1 MEIKKI
7 EQPSADS
14 ERLLDDILGD
24 SVEMVSLRS
33 KKKQYPVRWMKP
45 GTMRK
50 LTHII
55 LKKGNDSKL
64 SCMSASLIILNNFWK
79 IKCFYP
85 LHWRWFYYIKQYTD
99 DELFPIIAAGKK
111 KVPLQTYFMNIT
123 LLTEMKDTIMI
134 MKKEEAITSLQ
145 GRSTEPDGKVQK
157 TTVG

>member
-111 KVPLQTYFMNIT
+111 KVPLQTYLMNIT

-145 GRSTEPDGKVQK
+145 GRSMVPDGKVPK

>member
-1 MEIKKI
+1 MATKKI
-7 EQPSADS
+7 EQPSAES

-33 KKKQYPVRWMKP
+33 QKKQYPVRWMKP

-50 LTHII
+50 LTHIV

-79 IKCFYP
+79 IKLFYP
-85 LHWRWFYYIKQYTD
+85 IHWRWFYYIKQYTD

-111 KVPLQTYFMNIT
+111 KVPLQTFLMNIT

-134 MKKEEAITSLQ
+134 MKKEEVTTFHQ
-145 GRSTEPDGKVQK
+145 EHSTVPDGKAQK
-157 TTVG
+157 TIVG

>member
-79 IKCFYP
+79 IK
-85 LHWRWFYYIKQYTD
+85 
-99 DELFPIIAAGKK
+99 
-111 KVPLQTYFMNIT
+111 
-123 LLTEMKDTIMI
+123 
-134 MKKEEAITSLQ
+134 
-145 GRSTEPDGKVQK
+145 
-157 TTVG
+157 

>member
-1 MEIKKI
+1 MAIKKI

-24 SVEMVSLRS
+24 NAEMVSLRS

-50 LTHII
+50 LTHIV

-79 IKCFYP
+79 IKFFYP

-99 DELFPIIAAGKK
+99 DELFPLIAAGKK
-111 KVPLQTYFMNIT
+111 KVPLQAYLMNTT
-123 LLTEMKDTIMI
+123 LLTEMKDTIMM
-134 MKKEEAITSLQ
+134 MKKKEVSTFHQEPSMVQ
-145 GRSTEPDGKVQK
+145 GGRVQK
-157 TTVG
+157 TIVG